1 MRIDKSQEDV
11 DEIDRIKEYLVNN
24 RLAGFKYNYSL
35 NEEVQNFTS
44 YHMFIEFDESGEYIN
59 IINRIPVERI
69 KYIKT
74 ADPEKIKDRRKTEYN
89 LLAQLEMEKKN
100 YTKEQ

>member
-1 MRIDKSQEDV
+1 
-11 DEIDRIKEYLVNN
+11 
-24 RLAGFKYNYSL
+24 
-35 NEEVQNFTS
+35 
-44 YHMFIEFDESGEYIN
+44 MFIEFDESGEYIN

-74 ADPEKIKDRRKTEYN
+74 ADPEKIKEKRKTEYN